1 MHRYGLMP
9 DQALMQE
16 AATKINI
23 GLGTEKDIVLSRTQ
37 QGDKGILSAVGQ
49 QQERHLELLTLI
61 SAASIHISALGLMS
75 CPHTT
80 PLSYSRISMT
90 GCSFCFA
97 LTSISNAAYCC
108 CFSFRYSRTAF
119 LYRL

>member
-9 DQALMQE
+9 DQGLMQE

-23 GLGTEKDIVLSRTQ
+23 YRSGNRKDIVLSRTQ

-61 SAASIHISALGLMS
+61 SAASTHISATGFDV
-75 CPHTT
+75 
-80 PLSYSRISMT
+80 LSSYRRPELLSHINDWLLLS
-90 GCSFCFA
+90 FA
-97 LTSISNAAYCC
+97 LTSISNAAHCC
-108 CFSFRYSRTAF
+108 CFSFRYFRTAF
-119 LYRL
+119 